1 MEILINII
9 SQMFH
14 FSKKSLIISRMRGDP
29 KLSEKKQSVNPKT
42 KAAEKTGIQRGRRRK
57 QIPKE
62 RETCGMKDSEGF
74 PISCPSIS

>member
-42 KAAEKTGIQRGRRRK
+42 KAAEMLEYLTDIVHYH
-57 QIPKE
+57 
-62 RETCGMKDSEGF
+62 
-74 PISCPSIS
+74 